1 MPFGLLDKVIMYTDG
16 NRKAFMSQ
24 AHALDDL
31 LELLTIPGP
40 PSQEARVAAHL
51 REKLIGLGVSA
62 NNIVTDNA
70 QNQSEYGGNT
80 GNLIVHLNGHGNG
93 DRWMFSTH
101 MDTVPGAVDTKA
113 KIEGDWIVSDA
124 PGKALGGDNRAG
136 CATVLQVARELLK
149 QKGQHAPTTL
159 VFFIQEEV
167 GLVGARG
174 LDLTALGTPSP
185 TLCFNFDGGL
195 PDQLVTKVIGTERF
209 NIHITGLAAHAG
221 SRPEKGVSAAMIA
234 SLALAELQQNGWHG
248 KIEKSEGQGSA
259 NIGILNGGTGSNV
272 VMPELNILAEARSH
286 SAPFRKTIIQ
296 TYKDTFIKIAS
307 NLQSVDGQSGQV
319 TFSPGPTYEP
329 FDLPPDAPVI
339 KAAQQAAQ
347 SCGFETT
354 CVSNNGGMDA
364 NWIVAHGI
372 PTITIGV
379 GQQNA
384 HTPEERLNLP
394 HFYQACQFATT
405 LATLRT

>member
-1 MPFGLLDKVIMYTDG
+1 MNQT
-16 NRKAFMSQ
+16 Q
-24 AHALDDL
+24 ALEDL
-31 LELLTIPGP
+31 LKLLTISGP
-40 PSQEARVAAHL
+40 PVQEKDVAVHIRNTL
-51 REKLIGLGVSA
+51 VSLGVPQ
-62 NNIVTDNA
+62 NNIVFDQA

-80 GNLIVHLNGHGNG
+80 GNLIVHLNGHGKG
-93 DRWMFSTH
+93 ERWMFSTH
-101 MDTVPGAVDTKA
+101 MDTVPGAVDTRA
-113 KIEGDWIVSDA
+113 KVEDDWIVSDA

-136 CATVLQVARELLK
+136 CAVVLQVARTLLSCK
-149 QKGQHAPTTL
+149 DQHAPCTL

-174 LDLTALGTPSP
+174 LDLTALGTPPP
-185 TLCFNFDGGL
+185 TLCFNFDGG
-195 PDQLVTKVIGTERF
+195 PPNQLVTKVIGTERF

-234 SLALAELQQNGWHG
+234 ALALADLQQKGWHG
-248 KIEKSEGQGSA
+248 KIDKPEGQGSA
-259 NIGILNGGTGSNV
+259 NIGTINGGTGSNV
-272 VMPELNILAEARSH
+272 VMPEIHILAEARSH
-286 SAPFRKTIIQ
+286 SASFRKTIIQ
-296 TYKDTFIKIAS
+296 TYQDTFTQFAS
-307 NLQSVDGQSGQV
+307 NLKSVDGHTGHV

-339 KAAQQAAQ
+339 QAAQQAAQ
-347 SCGFETT
+347 VCDFEVT

-372 PTITIGV
+372 PAITIGV

-384 HTPEERLNLP
+384 HTPQERLHLP

-405 LATLRT
+405 LATLRE